1 MKTQTKKILNYNF
14 IPLIIISLPFVLTAL
29 SEKGKSATT
38 LFVDLIINKFPTTI
52 SSSETFTSLFVTG
65 INIFIVTVSPFVI
78 TTLLEIFRKGGVRSF
93 WESSLGRIRYSEG
106 YKGADIW
113 YYVLSVL
120 QSKFPFILT
129 LSTLGHS
136 LFVSEA
142 EKGLTFWFSNLYEF
156 LLPYKSIFPSLIIM
170 ISGILL
176 SELVFY
182 IRHWILH
189 TKPMFWD
196 LHEFHHSATEM
207 TIFSNYRNAPLE
219 SFILDFLQLP
229 FAIFF
234 ALMINKTLSE
244 GSYLLLCVYTIHAT
258 LGLIF
263 RHYGHSSYKI
273 IYPKPISYFL
283 QSPALHWL
291 HHSNNP
297 KHFNCNIG
305 NTYTIWDKLFGTYL
319 DESHLNEI
327 NGFGVENSEYNKH
340 HPIYSYSILPAI
352 RILKRFRFT

>member
-1 MKTQTKKILNYNF
+1 MKKFNKKYTINEFL
-14 IPLIIISLPFVLTAL
+14 LLLIISLPFVITAL
-29 SEKGKSATT
+29 LEKGKNSTIF
-38 LFVDLIINKFPTTI
+38 LKDFIINFLPSNLSTNQN
-52 SSSETFTSLFVTG
+52 FNSLFLTS
-65 INIFIVTVSPFVI
+65 INIFIVSITPLII
-78 TTLLEIFRKGGVRSF
+78 TTLLEIFREGSVNSF
-93 WESSLGRIRYSEG
+93 WQSSLGRIRYSEG
-106 YKGADIW
+106 YKAADIW
-113 YYVLSVL
+113 YLFLSQL

-142 EKGLTFWFSNLYEF
+142 EKGLTSWFSNLYNY
-156 LLPYKSIFPSLIIM
+156 LLPYKSFIPSLIIM
-170 ISGILL
+170 VSGILL

-182 IRHWILH
+182 LRHWILH

-207 TIFSNYRNAPLE
+207 TIFSEYRIAPLE

-234 ALMINKTLSE
+234 ALMINETLSE
-244 GSYLLLCVYTIHAT
+244 GSYLLICIYTIHAT
-258 LGLIF
+258 LSSIF
-263 RHYGHSSYKI
+263 GHYGHSSYKI
-273 IYPKPISYFL
+273 VYPKPFSYFL
-283 QSPALHWL
+283 QSPSLHWL

-319 DESHLNEI
+319 DESHLKDI
-327 NGFGVENSEYNKH
+327 KGFGVENSEYNKH
-340 HPIYSYSILPAI
+340 HPIYSFSILPII
-352 RILKRFRFT
+352 RVLKRFKFS